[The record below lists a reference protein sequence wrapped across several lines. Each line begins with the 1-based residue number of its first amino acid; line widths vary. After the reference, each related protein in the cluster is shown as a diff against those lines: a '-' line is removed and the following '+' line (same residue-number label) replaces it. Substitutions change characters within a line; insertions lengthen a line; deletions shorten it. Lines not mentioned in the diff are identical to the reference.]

1 MWSEVLP
8 SGKIRFGERY
18 TDPLTLKTH
27 KVSCTMEKDTNS
39 TRKQAQLILNE
50 KIQQKLED
58 ISLSA
63 TVRKE
68 KLRFGQLCTIYN
80 NFQKG
85 SRAPSTYKRNL
96 HACNSLQR
104 ILGENTLVDQ
114 LTAGYVIEKLSAEKE
129 DIGTTNERITRLKA
143 LIRWGFENDYIS
155 DISWIDKIKKETDRK
170 KKATLE
176 EKYLERDELS
186 TLLKSMTVPRW
197 RMLASFAA
205 LSGLRVGEII
215 ALHDS
220 DVDLNNRVIHVN
232 KNYDA
237 NNKLVGYPKN
247 VFSYREVYIQDELL
261 TLCRQ
266 IKFFIKKEQLLTGVR
281 SKLFICDISGNYV
294 NYYSYNDYLK
304 EVARRVLDKNIE
316 ITTHVMRHTHVALMA
331 EQFIPLE
338 VISRR
343 LGHANSKITR
353 EIYFHVTDKM
363 KEHDNQLI
371 RSVKI
376 L

>member
-96 HACNSLQR
+96 HACNSLRR

-170 KKATLE
+170 KKAKLE

-197 RMLASFAA
+197 SLL
-205 LSGLRVGEII
+205 LSPLS
-215 ALHDS
+215 LDS
-220 DVDLNNRVIHVN
+220 VLV
-232 KNYDA
+232 
-237 NNKLVGYPKN
+237 KLLLYM
-247 VFSYREVYIQDELL
+247 IQ
-261 TLCRQ
+261 
-266 IKFFIKKEQLLTGVR
+266 
-281 SKLFICDISGNYV
+281 
-294 NYYSYNDYLK
+294 
-304 EVARRVLDKNIE
+304 
-316 ITTHVMRHTHVALMA
+316 M
-331 EQFIPLE
+331 
-338 VISRR
+338 
-343 LGHANSKITR
+343 
-353 EIYFHVTDKM
+353 
-363 KEHDNQLI
+363 
-371 RSVKI
+371 
-376 L
+376 